1 MLRPAK
7 PDNEAER
14 LRALQRYDILDS
26 APEAAFDDLVAI
38 AAAICGM
45 PMASVALIDADR
57 QWFKARLG
65 IEDPQTP
72 RDAAFCAHA
81 ILQPHETMVV
91 PDARADARFRDNPY
105 VTGAP
110 GIRFYA
116 GAPLLDAD
124 GLAVGTLCVMDGEPR
139 TLEPQQQAAL
149 QALSRQVSA
158 LLELRRT
165 SRALRLQL
173 QERAWY
179 EEQLVKFSDA
189 LELASADLNEQ
200 ARLDPLTGLANRRAL
215 VAALEQASAAG
226 RPACLALL
234 DIDHFKAINDT
245 HGHPAGDEV
254 LVQVAA
260 TLRATSAGHGLL
272 ARHGGEEF
280 AWLLPEV
287 DLAQA
292 TLQCEYAREAVA
304 FASQA
309 LPVTISIGVSAH
321 RPGDTVGEWLQRAD
335 AALYAAKRGGRDRVQ
350 AA

>member
-14 LRALQRYDILDS
+14 LRALQRHDILDS

-45 PMASVALIDADR
+45 PMASVTLVDADR
-57 QWFKARLG
+57 QWSKARMGL
-65 IEDPQTP
+65 EDSETP

-81 ILQPHETMVV
+81 ILRPHETMVV
-91 PDARADARFRDNPY
+91 PDAREDDRFRDNPY

-116 GAPLLDAD
+116 GAPLLDAE
-124 GLAVGTLCVMDGEPR
+124 GLPIGTLCVMDSEPR
-139 TLEPQQQAAL
+139 VLDAVQQAAL
-149 QALSRQVSA
+149 QALSRQVSV

-189 LELASADLNEQ
+189 LELANADLNEQ
-200 ARLDPLTGLANRRAL
+200 ARLDALTGLCNRRAL
-215 VAALEQASAAG
+215 VATLEQALAAG
-226 RPACLALL
+226 RPFCLALL

-280 AWLLPEV
+280 AWLLPAV

-309 LPVTISIGVSAH
+309 LPVTISIGVCAH
-321 RPGDTVGEWLQRAD
+321 QPGEPAAGLLHRAD
-335 AALYAAKRGGRDRVQ
+335 AALYAAKRSGRDRVV
-350 AA
+350 AG